1 MARTDSDVLAGLRL
15 GGVLPTFWRRRRA
28 TAKWHRGFRLGPQ
41 VVHSQ
46 CDKIAGLH
54 KGNLLFAP
62 IEEPWPEPH
71 CPGCERG
78 TPGTRA
84 VRDYVSE
91 GLDVRFV
98 RRVGATPD
106 EARRRLEPPTPNN
119 SKEE

>member
-1 MARTDSDVLAGLRL
+1 MTSLA
-15 GGVLPTFWRRRRA
+15 PRRA

-54 KGNLLFAP
+54 KGNSAARAGFIAGA
-62 IEEPWPEPH
+62 WPESH
-71 CPGCERG
+71 CPGRQWVMQ
-78 TPGTRA
+78 GTRA

-91 GLDVRFV
+91 GLDVTIV
-98 RRVGATPD
+98 RRLGATPD